1 LNKILNNHFRRV
13 KVKEREAFSLI
24 VILFF
29 LSFVLLLCWTLIDPL
44 KWQREPIN
52 ESDPTSTYGFCQS
65 EGKASPV
72 FAGLLIF
79 VDVLALVLACAQA
92 YRSRNMIDELTESR
106 WLGVACASWIQV
118 LVIGVPVVLLTR
130 EDPIASYFTQTALVF
145 LICASMLLLI
155 FLPKVW
161 AIKATMLMS
170 LESFDRRITF
180 SIVPSQQSATQATYL
195 HMETEYKR
203 RIRELEQRLQEAS
216 AANSLS
222 AKPEHTLGE
231 TVSMRVPE
239 MENLS
244 SRVLELDPAIGEAT
258 SEVEHLSASLAKEI
272 KATE

>member
-222 AKPEHTLGE
+222 AKPEHTFGE
-231 TVSMRVPE
+231 TTSQKLVRFE
-239 MENLS
+239 TDS
-244 SRVLELDPAIGEAT
+244 SSHV
-258 SEVEHLSASLAKEI
+258 
-272 KATE
+272 